1 MGILKEVF
9 GERATVSELLSDF
22 YSTKQTRSQSLQDFS
37 VELMGKLDR
46 ILRVDRSRVKER
58 DIMLRDQLA
67 ENVYES
73 WLRRE
78 LKRIV
83 RTHDTMSFHDLRE
96 EAIALAQDQ
105 EEPKKRE
112 VNVYTEKVDNHDND
126 VKELIMS
133 LKNEMSDLR
142 KELSEIKGTR
152 PKAPQCYH
160 CKEYG
165 HIKRNCPKK
174 EN

>member
-1 MGILKEVF
+1 M
-9 GERATVSELLSDF
+9 
-22 YSTKQTRSQSLQDFS
+22 
-37 VELMGKLDR
+37 
-46 ILRVDRSRVKER
+46 KER
-58 DIMLRDQLA
+58 DIMLSDQLA

-126 VKELIMS
+126 VKGLNMS
-133 LKNEMSDLR
+133 LKNE
-142 KELSEIKGTR
+142 
-152 PKAPQCYH
+152 
-160 CKEYG
+160 
-165 HIKRNCPKK
+165 
-174 EN
+174 

>member
-1 MGILKEVF
+1 M
-9 GERATVSELLSDF
+9 
-22 YSTKQTRSQSLQDFS
+22 
-37 VELMGKLDR
+37 
-46 ILRVDRSRVKER
+46 KER

-83 RTHDTMSFHDLRE
+83 RTHETMSFHDLRE

-126 VKELIMS
+126 VK
-133 LKNEMSDLR
+133 
-142 KELSEIKGTR
+142 
-152 PKAPQCYH
+152 
-160 CKEYG
+160 
-165 HIKRNCPKK
+165 
-174 EN
+174 